1 MLVLVTTL
9 ILTGCGS
16 DAGPLADGPPGPSP
30 GAASATEPVSTKT
43 TAAPKTTE
51 VPKATAVPKPTER
64 TGRGKLVTTSDSEY
78 GTMLF
83 DTAGQAIY
91 LFDKEISDR
100 PECYQGCAVAW
111 PPVLT
116 RGQPRANGQ
125 VKSDLL
131 GTTARTDGST
141 QVTYAGHPLYY
152 YIHDDKLEV
161 SCHNVTEFGGVWLV
175 VTPSGDPAA

>member
-1 MLVLVTTL
+1 MRSIHVLVVVTAL
-9 ILTGCGS
+9 AVAGCGNQAAS
-16 DAGPLADGPPGPSP
+16 VAEDQPSP
-30 GAASATEPVSTKT
+30 KSVVPSSTAPAPT
-43 TAAPKTTE
+43 TTT
-51 VPKATAVPKPTER
+51 VVPKPNER
-64 TGRGKLVTTSDSEY
+64 TSRGKLVTTSASEY

-91 LFDKEISDR
+91 LFDKENTDR
-100 PECYQGCAVAW
+100 PECYQACAAAW

-116 RGQPRANGQ
+116 RGEPRGSGQ

-141 QVTYAGHPLYY
+141 QATYAGHPLYY
-152 YIHDDKLEV
+152 YLHDDKNEV
-161 SCHNVTEFGGVWLV
+161 SCHNVTEFGGLWLV